1 MKELMHGKVKTL
13 YDAGDAEKVLIKYED
28 KVTAFDGKLVDYPE
42 SKGATC
48 CLISALLFEK
58 LQENGIKTHF
68 LDFPSLNTML
78 CKRLTIYPVE
88 VICRNIAAG
97 SIVKN
102 TSGLHEGQI
111 LQPPI
116 VEFFLKDDAKGDPLL
131 TEDRVRLMGVNPEPM
146 KKQALEI
153 NGTLQVLFTLIGMDL
168 VDFKLEFGYDV
179 HGDMYLAD
187 ELSPDSMRLWKK
199 GTQERFDK
207 DLFRKDEGDIVKAY
221 KYILQSLRQFA

>member
-13 YDAGDAEKVLIKYED
+13 YDTDDAQTVLIKYED
-28 KVTAFDGKLVDYPE
+28 KVTAFDGKLVDYPDE
-42 SKGATC
+42 KGKIC

-58 LQENGIKTHF
+58 LAAAGVKTHF
-68 LDFPSLNTML
+68 LELPSLNTML
-78 CKRLTIYPVE
+78 CKRLTIFPVE

-102 TSGLHEGQI
+102 TDGLKEGQL

-116 VEFFLKDDAKGDPLL
+116 VEFFLKNDSKGDPLL
-131 TEDRVRLMGVNPEPM
+131 TEDRVRLMGVNPDPLKE
-146 KKQALEI
+146 QALFI
-153 NGTLQVLFTLIGMDL
+153 NGHLQVLFTLLGIDI

-179 HGDMYLAD
+179 HGDIYLAD

-207 DLFRKDEGDIVKAY
+207 DLFRKDEGDIVEAY
-221 KYILQSLRQFA
+221 KYILQKLRQFA

>member
-1 MKELMHGKVKTL
+1 MHGKLKTL
-13 YDAGDAEKVLIKYED
+13 YDACDAEKVLIKYED
-28 KVTAFDGKLVDYPE
+28 KGTAFDGKLVDYPE

-68 LDFPSLNTML
+68 LDLPSLNTML

-207 DLFRKDEGDIVKAY
+207 ALFRKDEGDIVEAY

>member
-13 YDAGDAEKVLIKYED
+13 DDTDDAQTVLIKYED
-28 KVTAFDGKLVDYPE
+28 KVTAFDGKMVDYPE

-58 LQENGIKTHF
+58 LQSAGIRTHF
-68 LDFPSLNTML
+68 LELPSLNTML

-102 TSGLHEGQI
+102 TTINEGMV

-116 VEFFLKDDAKGDPLL
+116 IEFFLKDDAKGDPLL
-131 TEDRVRLMGVNPEPM
+131 TEDRVRLMGVNPDPLRE
-146 KKQALEI
+146 QAQLV
-153 NGTLQVLFTLIGMDL
+153 NGQLQVLFTLMGIDL

-179 HGDMYLAD
+179 HGDLYLAD

-199 GTQERFDK
+199 NTKERFDK
-207 DLFRKDEGDIVKAY
+207 DLFRKDEGDIVEAY
-221 KYILQSLRQFA
+221 QYILQKLRQFA

>member
-1 MKELMHGKVKTL
+1 MHGKVKNL
-13 YDAGDAEKVLIKYED
+13 YSTDDVQTVLIKYED
-28 KVTAFDGKLVDYPE
+28 KVTAFDGKMVDYPE

-58 LQENGIKTHF
+58 LQGVGIRTHF
-68 LDFPSLNTML
+68 LELPSLNTML

-102 TSGLHEGQI
+102 TTINEGTV

-116 VEFFLKDDAKGDPLL
+116 IEFFLKDDAKGDPLL
-131 TEDRVRLMGVNPEPM
+131 TEDRVRLMGVDPDPLKE
-146 KKQALEI
+146 QALLV
-153 NGTLQVLFTLIGMDL
+153 NGQLQVLFTLLGMDL

-179 HGDMYLAD
+179 HGDLYLAD

-199 GTQERFDK
+199 GTKERFDK
-207 DLFRKDEGDIVKAY
+207 DLFRKDEGDIVEAY
-221 KYILQSLRQFA
+221 KYILQKLRQFA

>member
-13 YDAGDAEKVLIKYED
+13 YDTEDAQTVLIKYED
-28 KVTAFDGKLVDYPE
+28 KVTAFDGKMVDYPE

-58 LQENGIKTHF
+58 LQSAGIRTHY
-68 LDFPSLNTML
+68 LELPSLNTML

-102 TSGLHEGQI
+102 TTINEGTV

-116 VEFFLKDDAKGDPLL
+116 IEFFLKDDAKGDPLL
-131 TEDRVRLMGVNPEPM
+131 TEDRVRLMGVDPDPLKE
-146 KKQALEI
+146 QASLV
-153 NGTLQVLFTLIGMDL
+153 NGQLQVLFTLLGIDL
-168 VDFKLEFGYDV
+168 VDFKLEFGYDA
-179 HGDMYLAD
+179 HGDLYLAD

-199 GTQERFDK
+199 GTKERFDK
-207 DLFRKDEGDIVKAY
+207 DLFRKDEGDIVEAY
-221 KYILQSLRQFA
+221 KYILQKLRQFA

>member
-13 YDAGDAEKVLIKYED
+13 YDTDDAQKVLIKYED

-42 SKGATC
+42 SKGTVC

-58 LQENGIKTHF
+58 LEKAGIKTHY
-68 LDFPSLNTML
+68 LELPSLNTML
-78 CKRLTIYPVE
+78 CKKLTIYPVE

-102 TSGLHEGQI
+102 TDGLKEGQV

-116 VEFFLKDDAKGDPLL
+116 VEFFLKNDSKGDPLL
-131 TEDRVRLMGVNPEPM
+131 TEDRVRLMGVDPDPLKE
-146 KKQALEI
+146 QALFI
-153 NGTLQVLFTLIGMDL
+153 NGQLQVLFTLCGVDL
-168 VDFKLEFGYDV
+168 VDFKLEFGYDA
-179 HGDMYLAD
+179 HGDVYLAD

-207 DLFRKDEGDIVKAY
+207 DLFRKDEGDIVEAY
-221 KYILQSLRQFA
+221 KYILQQLRQFA